1 MIEQTISQVML
12 LSETKAAAAFAL
24 AQLRLPHNRDEQWR
38 NTNIQLRYKPSL
50 STNNSFDFTESNL
63 PFSTTK
69 IIIQDSKILSH
80 NNLPDGVLAT
90 MVNEL
95 NDENKTILS
104 QFYNT
109 IASQQEYFSVEN
121 TANTANVLFIHI
133 KQNQTIDEVLH
144 IVNKATSLTAINFS
158 RILIIAEKNS
168 SAKIW
173 IDEIATNEAICNSV
187 IEIFLEE
194 NAILHFHLHQNKKNA
209 TSITTINSQLTKNAQ
224 LHYSNWAVGNNFQR
238 NNISA
243 KIAGSGANAIMNGL
257 YINGEKQLTDNH
269 IFTSHDVPNTESTQF
284 YKGIL
289 NDAAT
294 GIFNGKIY
302 VKQDAQ
308 KTNAYQNSKAILNSN
323 DAFVFSKPELEIFA
337 DDVKCSHGVAIGQLN
352 QRELFYFMA
361 RGVDKLTAQNMLNFA
376 FANDVIEKISF
387 DGFKDYLRAEL
398 GNLFSVEL

>member
-1 MIEQTISQVML
+1 MIEQTISQAMPL
-12 LSETKAAAAFAL
+12 AATKAAAALAL
-24 AQLRLPHNRDEQWR
+24 QQLWLPHNRDEQWR

-50 STNNSFDFTESNL
+50 STNNSIDFAESNL
-63 PFSTTK
+63 PFTTAK
-69 IIIQDSKILSH
+69 ITLQADKILSH
-80 NNLPDGVLAT
+80 HSLPEGVVAT
-90 MVNEL
+90 MADEL
-95 NDENKTILS
+95 SDDNKAILY

-109 IASQQEYFSVEN
+109 IASQQEFFSVEN
-121 TANTANVLFIHI
+121 TANTTNVLFIHI
-133 KQNQTIDEVLH
+133 KQNKTIDDVLH
-144 IVNKATSLTAINFS
+144 IVNKATSLSTVNFS

-168 SAKIW
+168 SANIW
-173 IDEIATNEAICNSV
+173 LDEIATNEAICNNV
-187 IEIFLEE
+187 IEMFLGE
-194 NAILHFHLHQNKKNA
+194 NATLHFHLHQNKKKA
-209 TSITTINSQLTKNAQ
+209 TSITTINSQLSGNAQ

-243 KIAGSGANAIMNGL
+243 KIVGSGANAIMNGL

-361 RGVDKLTAQNMLNFA
+361 RGVDKITAQNILNYA
-376 FANDVIEKISF
+376 FANDVVEKISF